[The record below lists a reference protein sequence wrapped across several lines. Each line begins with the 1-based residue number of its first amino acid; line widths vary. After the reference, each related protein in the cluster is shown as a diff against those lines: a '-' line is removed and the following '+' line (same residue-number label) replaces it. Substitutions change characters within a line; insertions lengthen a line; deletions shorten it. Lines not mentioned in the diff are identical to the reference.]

1 MVIVYVDLNP
11 RERGNKQANR
21 RVETRRL
28 RPQICAVTP
37 RRQPMANSFSR
48 YQDLGRLMPV
58 FQFQYGVRLLMYLKF
73 VANAVVTL
81 VYAANCGFMYSGGY
95 IIIHMTAIAT
105 RFYKIVIRQF
115 F

>member
-11 RERGNKQANR
+11 RERGIKQANR

-81 VYAANCGFMYSGGY
+81 VYAANCGFMYSGG
-95 IIIHMTAIAT
+95 IAT